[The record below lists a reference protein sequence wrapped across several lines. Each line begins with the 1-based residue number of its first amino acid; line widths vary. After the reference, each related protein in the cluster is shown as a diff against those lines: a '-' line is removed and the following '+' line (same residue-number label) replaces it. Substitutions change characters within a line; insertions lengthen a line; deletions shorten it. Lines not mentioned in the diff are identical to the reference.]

1 MPHSGGARSRT
12 SSRVLGALL
21 AGAVLCGGTA
31 ACSASGGKSADRSG
45 SSENINAAPVAA
57 VRKAVDK
64 GARLN
69 SVSYRLSGKVPG
81 QGTVEGKVSFSLRPR
96 AIDMRMKASGG
107 AEEGEFSVRLVGGSL
122 YLGGGKEA
130 AAAMDGKRWLKLP
143 MKRRNSDKAGGFGGM
158 QRQAN
163 QDPAAQA
170 SLLPQSDDI
179 KKIGEETVDG
189 VRTTHYAGTVEVTD
203 LLTRRPGKSA
213 LNAERRKN
221 VVEQYKQLGVSS
233 LKLDMWVGPD
243 DRMVKF
249 RERAQA
255 NRGPL
260 DVTIRFFDVNKPVT
274 VQAPPASETM
284 DLEQKL
290 KGAGKPLG

>member
-1 MPHSGGARSRT
+1 M
-12 SSRVLGALL
+12 GALL
-21 AGAVLCGGTA
+21 VGAVVCGGTA
-31 ACSASGGKSADRSG
+31 ACTASGGASADRARG
-45 SSENINAAPVAA
+45 SESINAMPVAA
-57 VRKAVDK
+57 VQKAVNK

-107 AEEGEFSVRLVGGSL
+107 AQEGEFSVRLVGGSL
-122 YLGGGKEA
+122 YLGGGEKA
-130 AAAMDGKRWLKLP
+130 AASMDGKRWLKFP
-143 MKRRNSDKAGGFGGM
+143 MKLKDPDRAGGFGGM
-158 QRQAN
+158 QRQAD
-163 QDPAAQA
+163 QDPAAKA
-170 SLLPQSDDI
+170 SLLPQSDDV

-189 VRTTHYAGTVEVTD
+189 VRTTHYAGAVEVTD
-203 LLTRRPGKSA
+203 LLTRRTAKSP
-213 LNAERRKN
+213 LQAERRKKA
-221 VVEQYKQLGVSS
+221 VEQYKQLGVSR

-255 NRGPL
+255 TQGPL
-260 DVTIRFFDVNKPVT
+260 DLTIRFFDINKPIT

-284 DLEQKL
+284 DLEQRL
-290 KGAGKPLG
+290 KEARKQLG